1 MNKDEVLSLVAGLV
15 CGGLVGAA
23 VVILV
28 TPQSGPDTR
37 ERIAGKFRDIV
48 AAGKQAAAD
57 RRHELQQ
64 EYQARIRIPLPVAE
78 PEKR

>member
-1 MNKDEVLSLVAGLV
+1 MNRDEVLSLFAGLV
-15 CGGLVGAA
+15 CGGLVGVA

-28 TPQSGPDTR
+28 APQSGSDTR
-37 ERIAGKFRDIV
+37 ERIAGKVRDIV
-48 AAGKQAAAD
+48 AAGKQAVAD

-64 EYQARIRIPLPVAE
+64 EYQTRIQIPLPVAE

>member
-1 MNKDEVLSLVAGLV
+1 MNRNQVLSLLAGVV

-28 TPQSGPDTR
+28 APQSGSNTR
-37 ERIAGKFRDIV
+37 QGIAGKVREIV
-48 AAGKQAAAD
+48 AAGKQAIAD

-64 EYQARIRIPLPVAE
+64 EYQAQIQIPLTVAE
-78 PEKR
+78 LERH